1 MVDIY
6 EGRGVADYFKL
17 GDSISKVL
25 SCVQFNVD
33 LFGPAILVN
42 SAVAPPVPKENSAC
56 KQSTNHQPFPLYIML
71 EESGLKMKFDPH
83 F

>member
-6 EGRGVADYFKL
+6 EGRGLGEYFKL

-33 LFGPAILVN
+33 RFGPAILVN
-42 SAVAPPVPKENSAC
+42 SAVAPPVPKENSVC
-56 KQSTNHQPFPLYIML
+56 K
-71 EESGLKMKFDPH
+71 
-83 F
+83 